1 MMLNARKVY
10 GPGDEITP
18 NPPGDRR
25 RQAAREART
34 RAAVARKRI
43 GMLMQEVTHRVK
55 NSLQSI
61 AAVVEARSHKSGEG
75 KAAPER
81 VSHCINALGQL
92 YSKLVNPTRLRP
104 SMQRPIWDDL
114 CRDLVAS
121 VHKEAATSIVLKTGI
136 DSALLPTDQGIR
148 WGSL

>member
-1 MMLNARKVY
+1 V
-10 GPGDEITP
+10 
-18 NPPGDRR
+18 
-25 RQAAREART
+25 
-34 RAAVARKRI
+34 
-43 GMLMQEVTHRVK
+43 QELTHRIK

-61 AAVVEARSHKSGEG
+61 AALVEARSHKSGEG
-75 KAAPER
+75 KAVPER

-92 YSKLVNPTRLRP
+92 YSKLVNPTRWRP
-104 SMQRPIWDDL
+104 SMRRPIWDHL

-121 VHKEAATSIVLKTGI
+121 VHKEAATSIVLKTDI